1 MREYTIRPFGAK
13 GNNVLDQHGQPVNS
27 NFNREMVLGRNLD
40 ELIGICKG
48 ITADGIVVKEE
59 AEFLARWLEGNQS
72 VIDEWPAN
80 VLAARIASIF
90 YDNIITPEEKQEL
103 FNLLHDLTGGSAVS
117 KQIDNL
123 STELP
128 FNDPLPEVFFDRRQF
143 CFTGKFCMGTRQQCE
158 TEVIA
163 RKGLIQKQPSYA
175 TDYLVIGILGS
186 RDWIHSTHGRKIE
199 AAVEFRDK
207 PSARISII
215 PEKHWAAYL

>member
-1 MREYTIRPFGAK
+1 M
-13 GNNVLDQHGQPVNS
+13 LDQHGQPVNR
-27 NFNREMVLGRNLD
+27 NFNRGVVLGRNLD

-72 VIDEWPAN
+72 VIEEWPAN

-90 YDNIITPEEKQEL
+90 SDNIITPEEKREL

-128 FNDPLPEVFFDRRQF
+128 FNDPLPEVLFDRRQF
-143 CFTGKFCMGTRQQCE
+143 CFTGKFCIGTRQQCE

-163 RKGLIQKQPSYA
+163 RKGLIQKQPSYS

-207 PSARISII
+207 PLAKISII